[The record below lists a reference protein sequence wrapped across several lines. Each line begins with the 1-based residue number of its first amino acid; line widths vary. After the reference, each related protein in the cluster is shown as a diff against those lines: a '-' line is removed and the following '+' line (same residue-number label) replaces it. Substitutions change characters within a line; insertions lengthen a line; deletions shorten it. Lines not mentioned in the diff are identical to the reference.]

1 MAIKIAIIDTGTGNL
16 RSVYNALYKL
26 NTNPVI
32 ANAPKQ
38 VLEAEKLILPGVGHF
53 EKAMNNLKS
62 MDLYDTLN
70 EAVLVKKM
78 PILGIC
84 LGMQL
89 MARSSEE
96 GKTAGFGWV
105 DNTVIKFKIQNRL
118 KYKVPQAGWNT
129 VTINNSD
136 SLFKKINNRSEFY
149 FLHSYHYE
157 TEDATHLLG
166 TTEYEYSFV
175 SAIEMENIFG
185 TQFHPEKSHDAGMQ
199 LLHNFI
205 SL

>member
-16 RSVYNALYKL
+16 SSVYNTLYKL
-26 NTNPVI
+26 DTNPVI
-32 ANAPKQ
+32 VNSPKQ
-38 VLEAEKLILPGVGHF
+38 VLEAEKIILPGVGHF
-53 EKAMNNLKS
+53 EKAMNNLKL
-62 MDLYDTLN
+62 MNLYH
-70 EAVLVKKM
+70 VLQETVLIKKK

-89 MARSSEE
+89 MARGSEE
-96 GKTAGFGWV
+96 GNAAGFSWID
-105 DNTVIKFKIQNRL
+105 DNVIRFRIKNRL

-129 VTINNSD
+129 VTTYHPN
-136 SLFKKINNRSEFY
+136 SLFKKINNHSEFY

-157 TEDATHLLG
+157 AKDGAHLVG
-166 TTEYEYSFV
+166 VTEYEYSFV
-175 SAIEMENIFG
+175 SAIEKENIFG

-199 LLHNFI
+199 LLNNFI

>member
-16 RSVYNALYKL
+16 RSVYNTLYKL
-26 NTNPVI
+26 HINPII
-32 ANAPKQ
+32 ANSPRQ
-38 VLEAEKLILPGVGHF
+38 VLEAEKLLLPGVGHF

-62 MDLYDTLN
+62 MDLYETLN
-70 EAVLVKKM
+70 EAVLVKKK

-96 GKTAGFGWV
+96 GNTAGFGWV
-105 DNTVIKFKIQNRL
+105 DNSVIKFKIQNRL

-129 VTINNSD
+129 VTINHSD
-136 SLFKKINNRSEFY
+136 SLFKKINSQDEFY

-157 TEDATHLLG
+157 AKDTTHLLG